1 MTPDRGLPTV
11 EADVEGAQPRTAAA
25 PAGSDVTG
33 DEFVLG
39 VDLDGVCADYTMAFR
54 KVVAEEWDVPE
65 DSLTT
70 EVSWDFAE
78 WGMDRETFLGLHRR
92 CIQVHRM
99 FRDMPAIPGASDA
112 LWRLS
117 DAGVWLRVITHRLV
131 TNWGHQTI
139 VSDTVEW
146 LDLRRIPYRDLL
158 FLGRKPEVQADA
170 YVEDAPHNVEAL
182 RAGGN
187 TVIVFDQPYNRHL
200 PGPRARTW
208 EEVEEIVAQL
218 VTEHAGSFAGQ
229 LPGVD
234 AGADRIQRRKA
245 I

>member
-1 MTPDRGLPTV
+1 M
-11 EADVEGAQPRTAAA
+11 AEGAH
-25 PAGSDVTG
+25 G

-54 KVVAEEWDVPE
+54 SVVASEWGVPE
-65 DSLTT
+65 ESLTT

-78 WGMDRETFLGLHRR
+78 WGIDRERFLALHRA
-92 CIQVHRM
+92 CVQEHRM
-99 FRDMPAIPGASDA
+99 FRDMPAIEGASDS

-131 TNWGHQTI
+131 TNWGHATI

-158 FLGRKPEVQADA
+158 FLGRKPEVQAHA
-170 YVEDAPHNVEAL
+170 YVEDAPHNIEAL

-187 TVIVFDQPYNRHL
+187 TVIVFDQPYNRGL
-200 PGPRARTW
+200 DGLRATSW
-208 EEVEEIVAQL
+208 PEVEEIVAQL
-218 VTEHAGSFAGQ
+218 VAERSGSFAGQ

-234 AGADRIQRRKA
+234 AGGDRIERRRGT
-245 I
+245 